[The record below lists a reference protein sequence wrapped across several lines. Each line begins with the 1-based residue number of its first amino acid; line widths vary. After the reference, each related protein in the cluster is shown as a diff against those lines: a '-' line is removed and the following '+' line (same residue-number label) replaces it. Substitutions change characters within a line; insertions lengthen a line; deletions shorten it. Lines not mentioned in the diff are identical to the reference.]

1 MEKISRKHI
10 MNITFQP
17 LAISHFPLLLQWLET
32 PHVKAWWDQD
42 VNWTP
47 KLIEQKFGSY
57 VHQIK
62 HSKLKNKLTEK
73 PTYAYIISF
82 DEIPIGYIQ
91 YYNKYDFSHEQEY
104 EMIELSENCGAIDWY
119 IGEPNFIGKGIGS
132 KALSMFLDNYIFPK
146 SDHVFVDSESKNTG
160 AIKAYE
166 KVGFKEI
173 KRVNNGTIICMI
185 KEKK

>member
-73 PTYAYIISF
+73 PTYAYIISC

-146 SDHVFVDSESKNTG
+146 FDHVFVDSESKNTG